1 VSEFTQYVEH
11 GWALCPLQPGS
22 KRPKGRA
29 WNDRKNALTS
39 IGAVEYL
46 HGAGL
51 LHSYSG
57 TCALDIDDWPRAEEW
72 LAERGVSLS
81 ELYSAPDAV
90 RILSGRAG
98 SGKLLYTLSSP
109 LASVRITEGRDT
121 LLEFRCASA
130 DGRSVQ
136 DVLPPSIHPE
146 TGHPYRWEYGD
157 ELVGDWRTPP
167 PLPEAIRALWEQ
179 RLVGQGSGEQEI
191 APPAA
196 SAELSELRT
205 LLRSFDPSASRDEW
219 IKVGAA
225 LHYETGGSPEGMA
238 LWDEWSKKSDKYQG
252 FADIETNWRS
262 FRSDRADSI
271 TAGYLRRG
279 AIATPD
285 EFEDCTGEPEGDDPW
300 AAAAADKRRRYE
312 PMHVADVA
320 QRPPPEWLIDKLLP
334 EAEIAMIYGPSG
346 VGKSFMALDLAFAVS
361 MGEPWLQREVRQ
373 GPVVWI
379 AAEASG
385 SMRNRA
391 KAYAQAN
398 DLALEH
404 AELWMIGDTPSLM
417 DGEEAA
423 ILTEAAAA
431 KHPVLIVVDTL
442 AAASGGANENSG
454 EDMNKVMESCRQMH
468 KATGALVLLIHHTGK
483 DETRGARGWSGIKAA
498 MQTELLVSEQNGVK
512 FMEVTKQRDAEAG
525 EPVPFRLVP
534 VTIGMDGET
543 SCVVELLDPSKLTF
557 RGRADQ
563 KLGRVQQRLYNA
575 ICELVPVVDQP
586 VTAEEVYEAGVA
598 LLPPTTQGRDR
609 RPETVRR
616 SLETLLERDLIRVEG
631 DLIYVVEQEG

>member
-1 VSEFTQYVEH
+1 MSSFTQYVEN

-29 WNDRKNALTS
+29 WNAQENALTKR
-39 IGAVEYL
+39 GEVEYL

-51 LHSYSG
+51 LHRYSG
-57 TCALDIDDWPRAEEW
+57 TCALDIDDWPRAEAW

-81 ELYSAPDAV
+81 DLYSAPDAV
-90 RILSGRAG
+90 RILSGRQG
-98 SGKLLYTLSSP
+98 SGKLLYALGDP

-146 TGHPYRWEYGD
+146 TGRAYHWDYGD
-157 ELVGDWRTPP
+157 ELVGDWRHPP
-167 PLPEAIRALWEQ
+167 PLPDALRAVWERQ
-179 RLVGQGSGEQEI
+179 TAGQGSGATES

-196 SAELSELRT
+196 SAGLPELRT

-219 IKVGAA
+219 IRVGAA

-238 LWDEWSKKSDKYQG
+238 LWDEWSRKSDKYAG
-252 FADIETNWRS
+252 FGDIESNWRS
-262 FRSDRADSI
+262 FRSDREDSI

-279 AIATPD
+279 AIAAPE
-285 EFEDCTGEPEGDDPW
+285 EFEDCTGEAAGPDPW
-300 AAAAADKRRRYE
+300 AAAEADRRRRYE
-312 PMHVADVA
+312 PVHVSDVA
-320 QRPPPEWLIDKLLP
+320 KRPPPEWLIDRLLP

-346 VGKSFMALDLAFAVS
+346 VGKSFMALDLAFAVAL
-361 MGEPWLQREVRQ
+361 GEPWLQREVRQ
-373 GPVVWI
+373 GAVVWV

-391 KAYAQAN
+391 RAYAQAG

-423 ILTEAAAA
+423 VLTSAIAE
-431 KHPVLIVVDTL
+431 KHPALIVVDTL

-468 KATGALVLLIHHTGK
+468 KETGALVLLIHHTGK
-483 DETRGARGWSGIKAA
+483 DETRGARGWSGMKAA
-498 MQTELLVSEQNGVK
+498 MQTEITVTEQNGVK
-512 FMEVTKQRDAEAG
+512 FLEVTKQRDAETG
-525 EPVPFRLVP
+525 DPVPFRLVP
-534 VTIGMDGET
+534 VALDMDGES
-543 SCVVELLDPSKLTF
+543 SCIIELLDPSKVSV
-557 RGRADQ
+557 RPKQDN
-563 KLGRVQQRLYNA
+563 KLGKIQQRLYNA

-598 LLPPTTQGRDR
+598 LLPPTPAGRDR
-609 RPETVRR
+609 RPEAVRR
-616 SLETLLERDLIRVEG
+616 SLETLLERDLIRVVG
-631 DLIYVVEQEG
+631 DLVYVVEQTG